1 MYNGPPASPAAPAC
15 LSPFIFLHKANSHP
29 LINAAASLGTFSS
42 LYLFF
47 CPEMP
52 EASSCSA
59 QNSADL
65 SAALSPGSSY
75 LISFCTSLAPWLSAF
90 LLSRFLSQ
98 AHCVADCVFPSENLV
113 STFFLIW
120 TPSHC
125 LFLPPPPSI
134 PWWVKWGQGWEM
146 GKAIAWWFLFCGG
159 AHWRSGKQCYPS
171 SFCPLPP
178 RTKCPQLP
186 FQTSHR
192 VREVIPCTGDFVW
205 LVSFSFV
212 LFMFC
217 FYFALCKFNLSNIY
231 HKITCK
237 PELIL
242 W

>member
-113 STFFLIW
+113 STFFLVW

-125 LFLPPPPSI
+125 LFLPPPPKHSM
-134 PWWVKWGQGWEM
+134 VGEVGAGLGN
-146 GKAIAWWFLFCGG
+146 GKGYCLVISLLWRSPLKIWKTVLSQFILPSPSQDKVSPAAFSDFTQSKGSDSLHGGFCVVGFFLFC
-159 AHWRSGKQCYPS
+159 SFYVLLL
-171 SFCPLPP
+171 FCPL
-178 RTKCPQLP
+178 Q
-186 FQTSHR
+186 
-192 VREVIPCTGDFVW
+192 I
-205 LVSFSFV
+205 
-212 LFMFC
+212 
-217 FYFALCKFNLSNIY
+217 
-231 HKITCK
+231 
-237 PELIL
+237 
-242 W
+242 

>member
-113 STFFLIW
+113 STFFLVW

-125 LFLPPPPSI
+125 LFLPPPPQAFHGGWSGGR
-134 PWWVKWGQGWEM
+134 VGKWER
-146 GKAIAWWFLFCGG
+146 L
-159 AHWRSGKQCYPS
+159 
-171 SFCPLPP
+171 LP
-178 RTKCPQLP
+178 
-186 FQTSHR
+186 
-192 VREVIPCTGDFVW
+192 GD
-205 LVSFSFV
+205 FSFV
-212 LFMFC
+212 EEPTEDLENSAIPVH
-217 FYFALCKFNLSNIY
+217 FALSLPGQSVPSCLFRL
-231 HKITCK
+231 HT
-237 PELIL
+237 E
-242 W
+242 